1 MRKFGTGH
9 LCERNAALRDVLFE
23 QPRAQRDSDGLVSLL
38 VALCASVVRDSN
50 PEMAE
55 KSQGITGS

>member
-1 MRKFGTGH
+1 MRKFGTGL
-9 LCERNAALRDVLFE
+9 LCEGNAALCDVLFE
-23 QPRAQRDSDGLVSLL
+23 QPRAQRDSNGLVSLL
-38 VALCASVVRDSN
+38 VALRASVVRDSN